1 VIRIPISVEAF
12 EAVASMLP
20 VGSVTFE
27 RGDDGQIFISL
38 EKRALDRLD
47 ALRHPGEGY
56 SETIIRLATVEA
68 SRPGRKRFKP

>member
-1 VIRIPISVEAF
+1 MESETVIRIPISVEAF
-12 EAVASMLP
+12 EAVASTLP

-27 RGDDGQIFISL
+27 RGDDAQIFISL
-38 EKRALDRLD
+38 EKRALDRLE

-68 SRPGRKRFKP
+68 SRP